1 MRINPITGQPKSK
14 AADFPKNNQ
23 MIITGGGFNPNRF
36 YDKSQVD
43 ALLAN
48 FTPSSGGSGVSGYHI
63 ADEPDYGT
71 TYVYVGLEHESN
83 GSWYIYRRT
92 LADNTRLYAS
102 GSSGYATA
110 WTNRASQSY
119 S

>member
-1 MRINPITGQPKSK
+1 MRINPITGMPKSK

-23 MIITGGGFNPNRF
+23 MIITPGGFNPQRYYN
-36 YDKSQVD
+36 KSQVD

-48 FTPSSGGSGVSGYHI
+48 FTPSTGSGVSGYHI